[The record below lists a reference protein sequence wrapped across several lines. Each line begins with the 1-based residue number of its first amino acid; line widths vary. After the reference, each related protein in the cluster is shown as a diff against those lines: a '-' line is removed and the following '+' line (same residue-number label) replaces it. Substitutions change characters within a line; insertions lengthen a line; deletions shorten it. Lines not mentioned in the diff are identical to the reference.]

1 MINRVVSTKM
11 ISLSKSK
18 SGFKIKLTSK
28 KYDQLKDSMTSE
40 VKKSN
45 ANIIKRL
52 AYNKLE

>member
-1 MINRVVSTKM
+1 M
-11 ISLSKSK
+11 KSQLK
-18 SGFKIKLTSK
+18 KIVEKVTVKLTSK
-28 KYDQLKDSMTSE
+28 KYDQLKDSMPSE